1 MRLELQANCIK
12 VMFVP
17 KFSILI
23 PWSNRP
29 EVETTLRENAGWF
42 RANQA
47 EVLVLNCG
55 GDSGQLCE
63 LLRNSRCAGIRQIDI
78 PKSGFNKCLALN
90 IGIHSSLA
98 RRLFVLDA
106 DVILKS
112 DILAEALPIL
122 KSNAFVTVG
131 RVYESNL
138 QPLAAE
144 SIGELTKCLATDSFV
159 TSIVSASIATLS
171 FRDGTNVSVPT
182 VRRHAMDGSRAGCG
196 LLLAMK
202 EHFIAVGGYNS
213 ALEYWGWEDNDIR
226 LRLRRVLS
234 LSDMELGEAL
244 HISHGDA
251 ARSLDGRSPMQT
263 NAANFY
269 SACGYYSRGDFS
281 GTYCQDIR
289 QWYGRTTESQ
299 VEL

>member
-1 MRLELQANCIK
+1 ML
-12 VMFVP
+12 VP
-17 KFSILI
+17 DFSILI

-29 EVETTLRENAGWF
+29 EVKTTLCENARWF
-42 RANQA
+42 RVHHA
-47 EVLVLNCG
+47 EVLILNCG
-55 GDSGQLCE
+55 GDSEQLRE
-63 LLRNSRCAGIRQIDI
+63 LLRNSGCTRVRQIDI
-78 PKSGFNKCLALN
+78 PRSGFNKSLALN

-98 RRLFVLDA
+98 TRLFVLDA

-112 DILAEALPIL
+112 DIFGEALPIL
-122 KSNAFVTVG
+122 ENNAFVTVG

-138 QPLAAE
+138 EPLAAE

-159 TSIVSASIATLS
+159 TSIVSTSIATLS
-171 FRDGTNVSVPT
+171 FQDGTSVSVPT
-182 VRRHAMDGSRAGCG
+182 VRRHVMDGSRAGCG

-202 EHFIAVGGYNS
+202 DHFIAVGGYNS

-234 LSDMELGEAL
+234 LSDIELGEAM
-244 HISHGDA
+244 HISHGDG
-251 ARSLDGRSPMQT
+251 ARALDGRSPMQT

-281 GTYCQDIR
+281 GTYCQDLL
-289 QWYGRTTESQ
+289 QWRGRITESQ